1 MRVQSFSGGR
11 CWEGIGI
18 GGFRGVGRVLR
29 VEGFSVRLLAMLCLK
44 GFRIVGLAFGG

>member
-1 MRVQSFSGGR
+1 MRVQSFRGDGA
-11 CWEGIGI
+11 WEGIGI

-29 VEGFSVRLLAMLCLK
+29 VEGFRVRLLAVLCLK